1 MSVTSK
7 NGRGPR
13 QDHALA
19 DEARE
24 GEGERERET
33 DRQRERERDGSTE
46 LTRSLGD
53 MSLRAY
59 TLQPLFMLTRMRA
72 ALMPAGVDPPLR
84 PGEREREKPNPG
96 ERKRERERHPNVIN
110 RGGGG
115 NLS

>member
-33 DRQRERERDGSTE
+33 DRERAREREREMGARNSIDRWGIIC
-46 LTRSLGD
+46 
-53 MSLRAY
+53 
-59 TLQPLFMLTRMRA
+59 
-72 ALMPAGVDPPLR
+72 
-84 PGEREREKPNPG
+84 
-96 ERKRERERHPNVIN
+96 H
-110 RGGGG
+110 
-115 NLS
+115 